1 MTQDAAQVNS
11 CMTYFVY
18 QYSDPALRLAGRS
31 KINAAWLTSITA
43 GYVRA
48 EPRLLGVHPGSDT
61 AGESFELNISAAQK
75 VGMLTEP
82 VRAIT
87 LAQRSM
93 PEK

>member
-1 MTQDAAQVNS
+1 M
-11 CMTYFVY
+11 
-18 QYSDPALRLAGRS
+18 
-31 KINAAWLTSITA
+31 
-43 GYVRA
+43 
-48 EPRLLGVHPGSDT
+48 DT